1 MFKVYAFVPTD
12 YVSTPWLSRCFIFF
26 YFISTE
32 ILYQN
37 IIFIADHIALFSN
50 WLYNYI
56 FYRFRGFSL
65 AASRC
70 ISFDVVYDFDEFHS
84 LLPTA
89 MYADANF
96 TAFFSHCDW
105 FLIAIFSLYPNV
117 KINNTISWY
126 LKIGCWII
134 VWCLTPF
141 SLTLQ

>member
-1 MFKVYAFVPTD
+1 MIKPI
-12 YVSTPWLSRCFIFF
+12 LFF
-26 YFISTE
+26 LYFISTE
-32 ILYQN
+32 IPCQN

-56 FYRFRGFSL
+56 FYWFRGFSL
-65 AASRC
+65 AASRS
-70 ISFDVVYDFDEFHS
+70 ISFDVVLDFDEFPS

-89 MYADANF
+89 RYADANF
-96 TAFFSHCDW
+96 TAFVSHWDW
-105 FLIAIFSLYPNV
+105 FIIAIFSLYPNV

-126 LKIGCWII
+126 LKISWWNL